1 MNALMN
7 TLLLTGGFFLFICL
21 LAGWDE
27 WQARRQ
33 ARRSEKRLKEMRKR
47 LREADWPGLR

>member
-1 MNALMN
+1 MN
-7 TLLLTGGFFLFICL
+7 TILLTGGFFLIICL

-27 WQARRQ
+27 YQARRN
-33 ARRSEKRLKEMRKR
+33 EKRLKEMRKR